1 MQTDIKFLTY
11 ELFERQPC
19 LLAVNDDWTFF
30 LWWSSLLYLQIC
42 SFKNDIRNLPWINRL
57 LLSKKK
63 PSNATTHLKQ
73 MSATLISNL
82 SSLKMI
88 TKYRLGQTHFFSIYP
103 TFKLIPLVSLVV
115 WIRSN
120 ITRLLDLMNYLPQSI
135 VIMQMSSLLCL
146 PLFFNKFAIMAH
158 YLTTWNRLLSQPF
171 TKKGCISS
179 LYNYR
184 LISLTCIT
192 CKNMEHIVLS
202 NYQ

>member
-1 MQTDIKFLTY
+1 MKTDVETMQTDIKFLTY

-19 LLAVNDDWTFF
+19 LLTVNDDWTFF
-30 LWWSSLLYLQIC
+30 VMVFIVVSPKMLLQ
-42 SFKNDIRNLPWINRL
+42 NDIRNLPWINRL

-115 WIRSN
+115 
-120 ITRLLDLMNYLPQSI
+120 
-135 VIMQMSSLLCL
+135 
-146 PLFFNKFAIMAH
+146 
-158 YLTTWNRLLSQPF
+158 
-171 TKKGCISS
+171 
-179 LYNYR
+179 
-184 LISLTCIT
+184 
-192 CKNMEHIVLS
+192 
-202 NYQ
+202 